1 MLHIKAILATLL
13 LTSTAFALPEPEAV
27 AEARAVENVV
37 RDASANAE
45 AAAEPVSLDKRA
57 CKCNK
62 VKNAG
67 LYCGYCYLSNIDNWA
82 VINGKDQNVYW
93 CNKQGGCEDFGKR
106 NSCAAYNGPCD
117 GRDSG

>member
-1 MLHIKAILATLL
+1 MLHLKALLATLL
-13 LTSTAFALPEPEAV
+13 LTSTAFALPEPEA
-27 AEARAVENVV
+27 AADARAVENVV

-67 LYCGYCYLSNIDNWA
+67 
-82 VINGKDQNVYW
+82 
-93 CNKQGGCEDFGKR
+93 
-106 NSCAAYNGPCD
+106 P
-117 GRDSG
+117 